1 MLHDDDHRALG
12 HRLGLFH
19 LQEEAAGS
27 VFWHPRGLQLLR
39 ALEDHLRRIVLSQG
53 YREVR
58 SPQVLS
64 QPIWERS
71 GHWSV
76 FRQGMLAVEGEAR
89 ALKPVS
95 CPGHMELVRRLGP
108 LWSDLPLRIAEFG
121 LVHRDEPSGAL
132 HGLFRLRQ
140 FSQDDGHVFCREDQV
155 PDELVRF
162 VRQPPRTVRG
172 GRLRGPPGRLLG
184 RPPNR
189 LGDDAVWDRAEAL
202 LAEAARG
209 AGCPGSNSPEKGAF
223 YGPKL
228 EFVLRDRLGRAWQ
241 CGTIQVDLVL
251 PERFELGFPDGAGGR
266 RRPVVLHRALVGS
279 LERFLGILLEH
290 HRGRLPAWLA
300 PEQVVVASLEWAELS
315 MPGTVSG
322 RLEEAGLRVAA
333 RRPGRGPVAK
343 GGRRAP
349 ARRPLPGRGGSARR
363 GEGVGPRAWA
373 GRRARRSTVPRGCCR
388 VSARH
393 PSSTERRCP
402 GGPSGLRSPLRWRGA
417 HRAPPLQSALS
428 EAARNASRSAFSWSV
443 RPISNR
449 VS

>member
-27 VFWHPRGLQLLR
+27 VFWHPRGLMLLR
-39 ALEDHLRRIVLSQG
+39 ALEDELRRIVLRQG

-58 SPQVLS
+58 SPQVFS
-64 QPIWERS
+64 QPVWERS

-76 FRQGMLAVEGEAR
+76 FRQGMLVVEGEAR

-108 LWSDLPLRIAEFG
+108 LWNDLPLRIAEFG

-155 PDELVRF
+155 PDELGRF
-162 VRQPPRTVRG
+162 VRS
-172 GRLRGPPGRLLG
+172 LRALYAAVGFEDLQVAFSG

-209 AGCPGSNSPEKGAF
+209 EGLVWSEQPGEGAF

-251 PERFELGFPDGAGGR
+251 PERFDLGFPDGAGGR
-266 RRPVVLHRALVGS
+266 RRPVVLHQALVGS

-290 HRGRLPAWLA
+290 HRGRLPHWLA
-300 PEQVVVASLEWAELS
+300 PEQVVVASLEGGGGVHARNALR
-315 MPGTVSG
+315 V
-322 RLEEAGLRVAA
+322 LEEAGLRARLDDRDAALSKKVADAHRLGVPYLVAA
-333 RRPGRGPVAK
+333 GPRDEAK
-343 GGRRAP
+343 GSVRLR
-349 ARRPLPGRGGSARR
+349 
-363 GEGVGPRAWA
+363 E
-373 GRRARRSTVPRGCCR
+373 
-388 VSARH
+388 
-393 PSSTERRCP
+393 P
-402 GGPSGLRSPLRWRGA
+402 GGAQRDVPLGSVAGVLSGLC
-417 HRAPPLQSALS
+417 APPLLDGA
-428 EAARNASRSAFSWSV
+428 
-443 RPISNR
+443 
-449 VS
+449 

>member
-39 ALEDHLRRIVLSQG
+39 ALEDQLRRIVHHQG

-64 QPIWERS
+64 QPVWERS

-76 FRQGMLAVEGEAR
+76 FRQGMLVVEGEAR

-108 LWSDLPLRIAEFG
+108 LWGDLPLRLAEFG

-140 FSQDDGHVFCREDQV
+140 FSQDDGHVFCREEQV
-155 PDELVRF
+155 AGELALFVQSVRALYSALGF
-162 VRQPPRTVRG
+162 EDVQVAFS
-172 GRLRGPPGRLLG
+172 G

-189 LGDDAVWDRAEAL
+189 LGDEAVWDRAEAL
-202 LAEAARG
+202 LADAARA
-209 AGCPGSNSPEKGAF
+209 AGLSWFHQPGEGAF

-251 PERFELGFPDGAGGR
+251 PDRFELGFRDGSGGR
-266 RRPVVLHRALVGS
+266 HRPVVLHRALVGS
-279 LERFLGILLEH
+279 LERFLGIVLEH
-290 HRGRLPAWLA
+290 HHGRLPAWLA
-300 PEQVVVASLEWAELS
+300 PEQVVVASIE
-315 MPGTVSG
+315 PGG
-322 RLEEAGLRVAA
+322 AAHARNALRALREAGLRARLDDRDEALSRKVADAHRRAVPYLVAA
-333 RRPGRGPVAK
+333 
-343 GGRRAP
+343 
-349 ARRPLPGRGGSARR
+349 
-363 GEGVGPRAWA
+363 GPRDE
-373 GRRARRSTVPRGCCR
+373 ARGSVRLREASGAQRDVPLG
-388 VSARH
+388 SLAA
-393 PSSTERRCP
+393 EL
-402 GGPSGLRSPLRWRGA
+402 SGLCV
-417 HRAPPLQSALS
+417 PPPPDD
-428 EAARNASRSAFSWSV
+428 E
-443 RPISNR
+443 
-449 VS
+449 

>member
-12 HRLGLFH
+12 HRLALFH

-39 ALEDHLRRIVLSQG
+39 ALEDHLRRIVLGQG

-64 QPIWERS
+64 QPVWERS

-76 FRQGMLAVEGEAR
+76 FRQGMLVIEGEAR

-108 LWSDLPLRIAEFG
+108 LWGELPVRLAEFG

-140 FSQDDGHVFCREDQV
+140 FSQDDGHVFCREEQV
-155 PDELVRF
+155 AGELARF
-162 VRQPPRTVRG
+162 VQSVRALYSALG
-172 GRLRGPPGRLLG
+172 FDEVQVAFSG

-189 LGDDAVWDRAEAL
+189 LGDEAVWDRAEAL
-202 LAEAARG
+202 LGDAARA
-209 AGCPGSNSPEKGAF
+209 AGLSWFHQPGEGAF

-251 PERFELGFPDGAGGR
+251 PERFELGFPDGNGGR
-266 RRPVVLHRALVGS
+266 HRPVVLHRALVGS
-279 LERFLGILLEH
+279 LERFLGIVLEH

-300 PEQVVVASLEWAELS
+300 PEQVVVAGLDPAGAGHARSACRVLES
-315 MPGTVSG
+315 
-322 RLEEAGLRVAA
+322 AGLRVRLDDRDEALSRKVADAHRLGVPYLVAA
-333 RRPGRGPVAK
+333 GPRDEAK
-343 GGRRAP
+343 GSVRLREPDGQQRDVSLDALGPELVRACAP
-349 ARRPLPGRGGSARR
+349 PML
-363 GEGVGPRAWA
+363 
-373 GRRARRSTVPRGCCR
+373 
-388 VSARH
+388 
-393 PSSTERRCP
+393 ERR
-402 GGPSGLRSPLRWRGA
+402 
-417 HRAPPLQSALS
+417 
-428 EAARNASRSAFSWSV
+428 
-443 RPISNR
+443 
-449 VS
+449 

>member
-39 ALEDHLRRIVLSQG
+39 ALEDQLRRIVHHQG

-64 QPIWERS
+64 QPVWERS

-76 FRQGMLAVEGEAR
+76 FRQGMLVVEGEAR

-108 LWSDLPLRIAEFG
+108 LWGDLPLRLAEFG

-140 FSQDDGHVFCREDQV
+140 FSQDDGHVFCREEQV
-155 PDELVRF
+155 AGELALF
-162 VRQPPRTVRG
+162 VQSVRG
-172 GRLRGPPGRLLG
+172 LYSALGFDDVQVAFSG

-189 LGDDAVWDRAEAL
+189 LGDEALWDRAEAL
-202 LAEAARG
+202 LADAARA
-209 AGCPGSNSPEKGAF
+209 AGLSWFHQPGEGAF

-251 PERFELGFPDGAGGR
+251 PDRFELGFRDGSGGR
-266 RRPVVLHRALVGS
+266 HRPVVLHRALVGS
-279 LERFLGILLEH
+279 LERFLGIVLEH
-290 HRGRLPAWLA
+290 HHGRLPAWLA
-300 PEQVVVASLEWAELS
+300 PEQVVVASIE
-315 MPGTVSG
+315 PGG
-322 RLEEAGLRVAA
+322 AAHARNALRALREAGLRARLDDRDEALSRKVADAHRLAVPYLVAA
-333 RRPGRGPVAK
+333 GPRDEARGSVRLREVSGAQHDVPLGSLAAELS
-343 GGRRAP
+343 RLCAAP
-349 ARRPLPGRGGSARR
+349 AP
-363 GEGVGPRAWA
+363 ED
-373 GRRARRSTVPRGCCR
+373 
-388 VSARH
+388 
-393 PSSTERRCP
+393 E
-402 GGPSGLRSPLRWRGA
+402 
-417 HRAPPLQSALS
+417 
-428 EAARNASRSAFSWSV
+428 
-443 RPISNR
+443 
-449 VS
+449 

>member
-39 ALEDHLRRIVLSQG
+39 ALEDQLRRIVRHQG

-64 QPIWERS
+64 QPVWERS

-76 FRQGMLAVEGEAR
+76 FREGMLVVEGESR

-95 CPGHMELVRRLGP
+95 CPGHMELVRRLRP
-108 LWSDLPLRIAEFG
+108 RWAELPLRIAEFG

-155 PDELVRF
+155 GAELARF
-162 VRQPPRTVRG
+162 VRS
-172 GRLRGPPGRLLG
+172 LRALYGALGFEDVQVAFSG
-184 RPPNR
+184 RPARR
-189 LGDDAVWDRAEAL
+189 LGDDALWDRAEAL
-202 LAEAARG
+202 LADAAG
-209 AGCPGSNSPEKGAF
+209 AAGLVWSQQPGEGAF

-251 PERFELGFPDGAGGR
+251 PGRFELEFGDGAGGR
-266 RRPVVLHRALVGS
+266 HPPVVLHRALVGS

-290 HRGRLPAWLA
+290 HRGHLPPWLA
-300 PEQVVVASLEWAELS
+300 PEQVVVASIEPGGAAHARNALRALEAAGLRARLDDRDEALSRKVADAHRLAVPYLVAAGPRDEARGSVRLREASGAQRDVALGSLAAELS
-315 MPGTVSG
+315 
-322 RLEEAGLRVAA
+322 RLCA
-333 RRPGRGPVAK
+333 
-343 GGRRAP
+343 
-349 ARRPLPGRGGSARR
+349 
-363 GEGVGPRAWA
+363 
-373 GRRARRSTVPRGCCR
+373 
-388 VSARH
+388 
-393 PSSTERRCP
+393 
-402 GGPSGLRSPLRWRGA
+402 
-417 HRAPPLQSALS
+417 APPP
-428 EAARNASRSAFSWSV
+428 EGE
-443 RPISNR
+443 
-449 VS
+449 

>member
-19 LQEEAAGS
+19 FQEEAAGS

-39 ALEDHLRRIVLSQG
+39 ALEDHLRRIVLRQG

-58 SPQVLS
+58 SPQVLA
-64 QPIWERS
+64 QPVWERS

-76 FRQGMLAVEGEAR
+76 FREGMLVVEGEAR

-108 LWSDLPLRIAEFG
+108 LWSELPLRIAEFG

-140 FSQDDGHVFCREDQV
+140 FSQDDGHVFCREEQV
-155 PDELVRF
+155 PDELLRF
-162 VRQPPRTVRG
+162 VG
-172 GRLRGPPGRLLG
+172 SLRGLYVALGFEDLEVAFSG
-184 RPPNR
+184 RPSNR

-202 LAEAARG
+202 LADAARA
-209 AGCPGSNSPEKGAF
+209 AGLAWSHQPGEGAF

-228 EFVLRDRLGRAWQ
+228 EFALRDRLGRAWQ

-251 PERFELGFPDGAGGR
+251 PERFELGFPDGGGGR
-266 RRPVVLHRALVGS
+266 NRPVVLHRALVGS

-300 PEQVVVASLEWAELS
+300 PEQVVVASIEGGGAHAQNALRL
-315 MPGTVSG
+315 
-322 RLEEAGLRVAA
+322 LEEAGVRARLDDRDAALSRKVADAHRLAVPYLVAA
-333 RRPGRGPVAK
+333 GPRDAAK
-343 GGRRAP
+343 GVVRLREASGIQRDLDLGSLGAEVSRLCAAP
-349 ARRPLPGRGGSARR
+349 A
-363 GEGVGPRAWA
+363 
-373 GRRARRSTVPRGCCR
+373 
-388 VSARH
+388 
-393 PSSTERRCP
+393 P
-402 GGPSGLRSPLRWRGA
+402 GGES
-417 HRAPPLQSALS
+417 
-428 EAARNASRSAFSWSV
+428 
-443 RPISNR
+443 
-449 VS
+449 

>member
-39 ALEDHLRRIVLSQG
+39 ALEDQLRRIVHHQG

-64 QPIWERS
+64 QPVWERS

-76 FRQGMLAVEGEAR
+76 FRQGMLVVEGEAR

-108 LWSDLPLRIAEFG
+108 LWGDLPLRLAEFG

-140 FSQDDGHVFCREDQV
+140 FSQDDGHVFCREEQV
-155 PDELVRF
+155 AGELALFVQSVRALYSALGF
-162 VRQPPRTVRG
+162 EDVQVAFS
-172 GRLRGPPGRLLG
+172 G

-189 LGDDAVWDRAEAL
+189 LGDEAVWDRAEAL
-202 LAEAARG
+202 LADAARA
-209 AGCPGSNSPEKGAF
+209 AGLSWFHQPGEGAF

-251 PERFELGFPDGAGGR
+251 PDRFELGFRDGSGGR
-266 RRPVVLHRALVGS
+266 HRPVVLHRALVGS
-279 LERFLGILLEH
+279 LERFLGIVLEH
-290 HRGRLPAWLA
+290 HHGRLPAWLA
-300 PEQVVVASLEWAELS
+300 PEQVVVASIE
-315 MPGTVSG
+315 PGG
-322 RLEEAGLRVAA
+322 AAHARNALRALREAGLRARLDDRDEALSRKVADAHRLAVPYLVAA
-333 RRPGRGPVAK
+333 
-343 GGRRAP
+343 
-349 ARRPLPGRGGSARR
+349 
-363 GEGVGPRAWA
+363 GPRDE
-373 GRRARRSTVPRGCCR
+373 ARGSVRLREVSGAQHDVPLG
-388 VSARH
+388 SLAA
-393 PSSTERRCP
+393 EL
-402 GGPSGLRSPLRWRGA
+402 SGLCV
-417 HRAPPLQSALS
+417 PPPPDD
-428 EAARNASRSAFSWSV
+428 E
-443 RPISNR
+443 
-449 VS
+449 

>member
-39 ALEDHLRRIVLSQG
+39 ALEDQLRRIILRQG

-58 SPQVLS
+58 SPQVLA
-64 QPIWERS
+64 QPVWERS

-76 FRQGMLAVEGEAR
+76 FRQGMLVVEGEAR

-108 LWSDLPLRIAEFG
+108 PWSELPLRIAEFG

-155 PDELVRF
+155 PDELLRF
-162 VRQPPRTVRG
+162 VRS
-172 GRLRGPPGRLLG
+172 LRALYAALGFEDLEVAFSG
-184 RPPNR
+184 RPPKR
-189 LGDDAVWDRAEAL
+189 LGDDAVWDRAEGL
-202 LAEAARG
+202 LADAARA
-209 AGCPGSNSPEKGAF
+209 AGLAWNHQPGEGAF

-228 EFVLRDRLGRAWQ
+228 EFALRDRLGRAWQ

-251 PERFELGFPDGAGGR
+251 PGRFELGFADGAGGR
-266 RRPVVLHRALVGS
+266 HRPVVLHRALVGS

-290 HRGRLPAWLA
+290 HRGQLPAWLA
-300 PEQVVVASLEWAELS
+300 PEQVVVASIEGGSAHARNALRVLEDAGLRARLDERDAALSRKVADAHRLAIPFLVAAGPRDEAKGAVRLREANGAQRDLPLGSLGAELS
-315 MPGTVSG
+315 
-322 RLEEAGLRVAA
+322 RLCAA
-333 RRPGRGPVAK
+333 P
-343 GGRRAP
+343 
-349 ARRPLPGRGGSARR
+349 
-363 GEGVGPRAWA
+363 E
-373 GRRARRSTVPRGCCR
+373 
-388 VSARH
+388 
-393 PSSTERRCP
+393 
-402 GGPSGLRSPLRWRGA
+402 
-417 HRAPPLQSALS
+417 
-428 EAARNASRSAFSWSV
+428 
-443 RPISNR
+443 
-449 VS
+449 

>member
-39 ALEDHLRRIVLSQG
+39 ALEEHIRRVVLRQG

-58 SPQVLS
+58 SPQVLA

-71 GHWSV
+71 GHWTV
-76 FRQGMLAVEGEAR
+76 FRQGMLVVEGEGR

-95 CPGHMELVRRLGP
+95 CPGHMELVRRMAP
-108 LWSDLPLRIAEFG
+108 LASELPLRIAELG

-155 PDELVRF
+155 AGEVVLF
-162 VRQPPRTVRG
+162 VRS
-172 GRLRGPPGRLLG
+172 LRALYSALGFDQVQVAFSG

-189 LGDDAVWDRAEAL
+189 LGGDAVWDRAEAL
-202 LAEAARG
+202 LAQAAG
-209 AGCPGSNSPEKGAF
+209 AAGLAWSQQPGEGAF

-228 EFVLRDRLGRAWQ
+228 EFILRDRLGRAWQ

-251 PERFELGFPDGAGGR
+251 PERFELAFPDGAGER
-266 RRPVVLHRALVGS
+266 HRPVVLHRALLGS

-300 PEQVVVASLEWAELS
+300 PEQVVVASLE
-315 MPGTVSG
+315 GG
-322 RLEEAGLRVAA
+322 GAG
-333 RRPGRGPVAK
+333 
-343 GGRRAP
+343 
-349 ARRPLPGRGGSARR
+349 
-363 GEGVGPRAWA
+363 
-373 GRRARRSTVPRGCCR
+373 
-388 VSARH
+388 H
-393 PSSTERRCP
+393 
-402 GGPSGLRSPLRWRGA
+402 
-417 HRAPPLQSALS
+417 
-428 EAARNASRSAFSWSV
+428 ARNACRILEQAGVRVRLDGRAAALSRKVADAHRLAVPYLVAAGPRDEAKGSV
-443 RPISNR
+443 GVRDAIGARRDVQLDSLGAELGRLCAPPPIEGE
-449 VS
+449 

>member
-27 VFWHPRGLQLLR
+27 VFWHPRGLMLLR
-39 ALEDHLRRIVLSQG
+39 ALEDQLRRIVLRQG

-89 ALKPVS
+89 ALKRVS
-95 CPGHMELVRRLGP
+95 CPGHMAPASGLGP

-155 PDELVRF
+155 PDELGRF
-162 VRQPPRTVRG
+162 VRS
-172 GRLRGPPGRLLG
+172 LRALYAALGFEDVQVAFSG

-189 LGDDAVWDRAEAL
+189 LGDEAVWDRAEAM
-202 LAEAARG
+202 LASAARAEG
-209 AGCPGSNSPEKGAF
+209 LVWSEQPGEGAF

-266 RRPVVLHRALVGS
+266 HRPVVLHRALVGS

-300 PEQVVVASLEWAELS
+300 PEQVVVASLE
-315 MPGTVSG
+315 SG
-322 RLEEAGLRVAA
+322 
-333 RRPGRGPVAK
+333 
-343 GGRRAP
+343 
-349 ARRPLPGRGGSARR
+349 
-363 GEGVGPRAWA
+363 
-373 GRRARRSTVPRGCCR
+373 
-388 VSARH
+388 
-393 PSSTERRCP
+393 
-402 GGPSGLRSPLRWRGA
+402 GA
-417 HRAPPLQSALS
+417 SH
-428 EAARNASRSAFSWSV
+428 ARNALRALEGAGIRARLDDRDEALSRKVADAHRLGVPYLVAAGPRDEAKGSV
-443 RPISNR
+443 RLREANGAQRDLPLAALGADLSR
-449 VS
+449 LCAAPGSPD

>member
-27 VFWHPRGLQLLR
+27 IFWHPRGLMLLR
-39 ALEDHLRRIVLSQG
+39 ALEDQLRRIVLRQG

-64 QPIWERS
+64 QPVWERS

-76 FRQGMLAVEGEAR
+76 FRQGMLVVEGEAR

-95 CPGHMELVRRLGP
+95 CPGHMELVHRLGP
-108 LWSDLPLRIAEFG
+108 LWNDLPLRIAEFG

-140 FSQDDGHVFCREDQV
+140 FSQDDGHVFCREEQV
-155 PDELVRF
+155 PEELGRF
-162 VRQPPRTVRG
+162 VRS
-172 GRLRGPPGRLLG
+172 LRWLYAELG
-184 RPPNR
+184 FEDVQVAFSSRPPNR
-189 LGDDAVWDRAEAL
+189 LGDEAVWDRAEAL
-202 LAEAARG
+202 LASAARAEG
-209 AGCPGSNSPEKGAF
+209 LAWSEQPGEGAF

-251 PERFELGFPDGAGGR
+251 PERFELAFPDGAGGR
-266 RRPVVLHRALVGS
+266 HRPVVLHRALVGS

-300 PEQVVVASLEWAELS
+300 PEQVVVASLDDRAAGHARNSLR
-315 MPGTVSG
+315 V
-322 RLEEAGLRVAA
+322 LEEAGLRARLDDRDAALSKKVADAHRLGVPYLVAA
-333 RRPGRGPVAK
+333 GPRDEAK
-343 GGRRAP
+343 G
-349 ARRPLPGRGGSARR
+349 
-363 GEGVGPRAWA
+363 
-373 GRRARRSTVPRGCCR
+373 
-388 VSARH
+388 
-393 PSSTERRCP
+393 
-402 GGPSGLRSPLRWRGA
+402 
-417 HRAPPLQSALS
+417 
-428 EAARNASRSAFSWSV
+428 SV
-443 RPISNR
+443 RLREANGAQRDLPLAVLGAELSQLCAAP
-449 VS
+449 SFPG

>member
-27 VFWHPRGLQLLR
+27 VFWHPRGLMLLR
-39 ALEDHLRRIVLSQG
+39 ALEDQLRRIVLRQG

-64 QPIWERS
+64 QPVWERS

-76 FRQGMLAVEGEAR
+76 FRQGMLVVEGEAR

-95 CPGHMELVRRLGP
+95 CPGHMELVHRLGP
-108 LWSDLPLRIAEFG
+108 LWNDLPLRVAEFG

-140 FSQDDGHVFCREDQV
+140 FSQDDGHVFCREEQV
-155 PDELVRF
+155 PEELGRF
-162 VRQPPRTVRG
+162 VRS
-172 GRLRGPPGRLLG
+172 LRWLYAALG
-184 RPPNR
+184 FEDVQVAFSSRPPNR

-202 LAEAARG
+202 LASASRAEGLAWSEQ
-209 AGCPGSNSPEKGAF
+209 PGEGAF

-251 PERFELGFPDGAGGR
+251 PERFELAFPDGAGGR
-266 RRPVVLHRALVGS
+266 HRPVVLHRALVGS

-300 PEQVVVASLEWAELS
+300 PEQVVVASLEA
-315 MPGTVSG
+315 G
-322 RLEEAGLRVAA
+322 RGVHARNALRVLEEAGLRARLDDRDEALSKKVADAHRLGVPYLVAA
-333 RRPGRGPVAK
+333 GPRDEAK
-343 GGRRAP
+343 GSVRLR
-349 ARRPLPGRGGSARR
+349 
-363 GEGVGPRAWA
+363 E
-373 GRRARRSTVPRGCCR
+373 RSGAQRDVQLAILGAELSRLC
-388 VSARH
+388 AA
-393 PSSTERRCP
+393 PSS
-402 GGPSGLRSPLRWRGA
+402 
-417 HRAPPLQSALS
+417 HD
-428 EAARNASRSAFSWSV
+428 
-443 RPISNR
+443 
-449 VS
+449 

>member
-27 VFWHPRGLQLLR
+27 VFWHPRGLMLLR
-39 ALEDHLRRIVLSQG
+39 ALEEQLRRIVLRQG

-76 FRQGMLAVEGEAR
+76 FREGMLAVEGEAR

-95 CPGHMELVRRLGP
+95 CPGHMELVRRMGP

-140 FSQDDGHVFCREDQV
+140 FSQDDGHVFCREEQV
-155 PDELVRF
+155 PDELGRF
-162 VRQPPRTVRG
+162 VRS
-172 GRLRGPPGRLLG
+172 LRALYAALGFEDLQVAFSG
-184 RPPNR
+184 RPSKR

-209 AGCPGSNSPEKGAF
+209 EGLVWSEQPGEGAF

-251 PERFELGFPDGAGGR
+251 PERFGLGFPDGAGGR
-266 RRPVVLHRALVGS
+266 HRPVVLHRALVGS

-300 PEQVVVASLEWAELS
+300 PEQVVVASLEGGGALHARNALR
-315 MPGTVSG
+315 V
-322 RLEEAGLRVAA
+322 LEEAGLRARLDDRDAPLSKKVSDAHRLGVPYLVAA
-333 RRPGRGPVAK
+333 GPRDEAK
-343 GGRRAP
+343 GSVR
-349 ARRPLPGRGGSARR
+349 
-363 GEGVGPRAWA
+363 
-373 GRRARRSTVPRGCCR
+373 
-388 VSARH
+388 
-393 PSSTERRCP
+393 
-402 GGPSGLRSPLRWRGA
+402 LREPDGA
-417 HRAPPLQSALS
+417 QRDVQLGALGAELSRLCAPPHPHS
-428 EAARNASRSAFSWSV
+428 
-443 RPISNR
+443 
-449 VS
+449 

>member
-39 ALEDHLRRIVLSQG
+39 ALEDHLRRIVHHQG

-64 QPIWERS
+64 QPVWERS

-76 FRQGMLAVEGEAR
+76 FREGMLVVEGEAR

-108 LWSDLPLRIAEFG
+108 RWSELPLRIAEFG

-140 FSQDDGHVFCREDQV
+140 FSQDDGHLFCREDQV
-155 PDELVRF
+155 GDELAGF
-162 VRQPPRTVRG
+162 VRS
-172 GRLRGPPGRLLG
+172 LRALYAALG
-184 RPPNR
+184 FEDMQVAFSSRPARR
-189 LGDDAVWDRAEAL
+189 LGDEALWNRAEAL
-202 LAEAARG
+202 LADAASA
-209 AGCPGSNSPEKGAF
+209 AGLVWSQQPGEGAF

-251 PERFELGFPDGAGGR
+251 PERFELSFPDGAGGR
-266 RRPVVLHRALVGS
+266 HRPVVLHRALVGS

-300 PEQVVVASLEWAELS
+300 PEQVVVASIE
-315 MPGTVSG
+315 PGG
-322 RLEEAGLRVAA
+322 AAHARNALRALREAGLRARLDDRDEALSRKVADAHRLAVPYLVAA
-333 RRPGRGPVAK
+333 
-343 GGRRAP
+343 
-349 ARRPLPGRGGSARR
+349 
-363 GEGVGPRAWA
+363 GPRDEAK
-373 GRRARRSTVPRGCCR
+373 RSVRLR
-388 VSARH
+388 EA
-393 PSSTERRCP
+393 
-402 GGPSGLRSPLRWRGA
+402 SGAQRDVHLESLGA
-417 HRAPPLQSALS
+417 EVLGLCAPPPVD
-428 EAARNASRSAFSWSV
+428 E
-443 RPISNR
+443 
-449 VS
+449 